1 MKLCLVF
8 IVASLFLGIT
18 PGAWQGSELGSR
30 KARFVPLVVAG
41 QPVKF
46 TNFVVYKFVRD

>member
-18 PGAWQGSELGSR
+18 PGAWQGSEPAAW

-46 TNFVVYKFVRD
+46 TNFVFYNFVRD